1 MLEVYNSVYLWPIK
15 TTANMKTTLLAFAA
29 TFIAMAAAD
38 QENYLAA
45 LIMIP
50 VSVYLFLKSLK
61 ENGH

>member
-1 MLEVYNSVYLWPIK
+1 MELYKSVYLCHIK

>member
-1 MLEVYNSVYLWPIK
+1 
-15 TTANMKTTLLAFAA
+15 MKTTLLAFAA
-29 TFIAMAAAD
+29 TFITMAAAD
-38 QENYLAA
+38 QENYLFA

>member
-1 MLEVYNSVYLWPIK
+1 MELYNSVYICPIK

-38 QENYLAA
+38 QENYLTA

>member
-1 MLEVYNSVYLWPIK
+1 MLELYNFVYLWPIK

>member
-1 MLEVYNSVYLWPIK
+1 LLELYNFVYLWPIK